1 MSTLAPPTQ
10 TTYMSLNLEWAIVG
24 TKFVWAA
31 LDAERERIWTSSLHD
46 GKQWCLSIVTAKIS
60 RKDNK
65 RFCLATQAASTKC
78 SITLTVKKT
87 VSNYPVMVSSV
98 AAVPS
103 GFFVG
108 DECQKNKVG

>member
-1 MSTLAPPTQ
+1 MK
-10 TTYMSLNLEWAIVG
+10 Y
-24 TKFVWAA
+24 
-31 LDAERERIWTSSLHD
+31 
-46 GKQWCLSIVTAKIS
+46 
-60 RKDNK
+60 
-65 RFCLATQAASTKC
+65 